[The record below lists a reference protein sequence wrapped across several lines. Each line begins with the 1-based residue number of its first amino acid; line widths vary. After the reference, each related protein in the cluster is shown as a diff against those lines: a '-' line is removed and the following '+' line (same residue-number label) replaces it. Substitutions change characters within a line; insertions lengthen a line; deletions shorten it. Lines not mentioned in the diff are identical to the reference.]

1 MNHSIMKQT
10 YLIAICVLSTVISS
24 CGVATS
30 HIRHDSLGLKP
41 RIVVLTDIAPA
52 DWEPDDM
59 ESAVRL
65 MAYADMLEVEALITS
80 GGWNS
85 SNIVYRVGWKD
96 SLNSIINAYEK
107 DLPGLMKRSGQGSFR
122 SLKIESGKQEIGY
135 WPSADYMRSRV
146 MVGSLELGQR
156 MIGADN
162 RSEGSDHIIAL
173 ADESDE
179 RPIWIL
185 AWGGANTFAQAVWQ
199 VEQDRTPEEVK
210 AFLKKF
216 RVYTITDQDVP
227 LGNPDVSFEFSSHQ
241 RLRRDFPQDLMFL
254 WDESAWQSQNGIG
267 ASNWK
272 DYEEHIQGHGNLGK
286 VYPRYKWGVE
296 GDTPSFLH
304 VLPNGLNDPS
314 VPEMIGW
321 GGYFEF
327 ILGADQTTRCHTN
340 HSGSQKAVSQKYE
353 RYFYPAVFNDF
364 AARMDWAASGI
375 GNRNPVVNVNGS
387 QSLKI
392 IQMDVMPGESVCLDA
407 CGTYDP
413 DGDLLSFSW
422 WHMPESGTWEGPVE
436 IYRSDS
442 DVAEIKIPEDSS
454 GKTIHIICEVTD
466 TGVPSLS
473 SYRRLILNVCLSPD
487 RNSPKSARLAQPKA

>member
-1 MNHSIMKQT
+1 MKKV
-10 YLIAICVLSTVISS
+10 YVELAIAIASAVTVS
-24 CGVATS
+24 CGTS
-30 HIRHDSLGLKP
+30 VQCGVNDRHCVREVDFGLKP

-52 DWEPDDM
+52 NWEPDDM

-65 MAYADMLEVEALITS
+65 MAHADLFEVEALIAS
-80 GGWNS
+80 GGWTS

-96 SLNSIINAYEK
+96 SLNTIINAYEK
-107 DLPGLMKRSGQGSFR
+107 DLPGLMKRSGQVSFQ
-122 SLKIESGKQEIGY
+122 SLKKESGKQEIGY

-156 MIGADN
+156 MIGDAN
-162 RSEGSDHIIAL
+162 RSVGSDHIIAL
-173 ADESDE
+173 ADERDE

-210 AFLKKF
+210 AFLNKF
-216 RVYTITDQDVP
+216 IVYTITDQDVP
-227 LGNPDVSFEFSSHQ
+227 LGNPDVSFDFSSHQ
-241 RLRRDFPQDLMFL
+241 RLRRDFPQYLKFI

-272 DYEEHIQGHGNLGK
+272 EYEEHIQGHGNLGE

-304 VLPNGLNDPS
+304 ILPNGLNDPS

-327 ILGADQTTRCHTN
+327 GTGADQATTCYTN
-340 HSGSQKAVSQKYE
+340 HSGRQKEISKKYE
-353 RYFYPAVFNDF
+353 HYFYPAVFNNF
-364 AARMDWAASGI
+364 AARMDWAAAGE
-375 GNRNPVVNVNGS
+375 GNRNPVVIVGRNR
-387 QSLKI
+387 SLKI
-392 IQMDVMPGESVCLDA
+392 MNMNVKPGDVVRLDA
-407 CGTYDP
+407 SESFDP
-413 DGDLLSFSW
+413 DGDALNIRW
-422 WHMPESGTWEGPVE
+422 WHMPESGTWDGSVDVGD
-436 IYRSDS
+436 YDS
-442 DVAEIKIPEDSS
+442 YIAEVAVPEDAA

-466 TGVPSLS
+466 SGYPALT
-473 SYRRLILNVCLSPD
+473 SYRRVILNVRP
-487 RNSPKSARLAQPKA
+487 

>member
-1 MNHSIMKQT
+1 
-10 YLIAICVLSTVISS
+10 
-24 CGVATS
+24 
-30 HIRHDSLGLKP
+30 
-41 RIVVLTDIAPA
+41 
-52 DWEPDDM
+52 
-59 ESAVRL
+59 
-65 MAYADMLEVEALITS
+65 
-80 GGWNS
+80 
-85 SNIVYRVGWKD
+85 
-96 SLNSIINAYEK
+96 
-107 DLPGLMKRSGQGSFR
+107 
-122 SLKIESGKQEIGY
+122 
-135 WPSADYMRSRV
+135 

-254 WDESAWQSQNGIG
+254 WDESAWQSQNCIG

-327 ILGADQTTRCHTN
+327 ILGADHTTRCHTN

-413 DGDLLSFSW
+413 DGDLLSFRW

-487 RNSPKSARLAQPKA
+487 RNSPKSARLAQPKAY